1 MAAKDMFAAG
11 LKRVTYANGSMHT
24 LSDYA
29 EMTIRTAAKRAYL
42 QGAGEKRQE
51 WGIAIQSF
59 LRV

>member
-1 MAAKDMFAAG
+1 MLAAG
-11 LKRVTYANGSMHT
+11 LKCVTYANGSMHT

-29 EMTIRTAAKRAYL
+29 EMAIRTAAKRAYL
-42 QGAGEKRQE
+42 QGTGEKRQE